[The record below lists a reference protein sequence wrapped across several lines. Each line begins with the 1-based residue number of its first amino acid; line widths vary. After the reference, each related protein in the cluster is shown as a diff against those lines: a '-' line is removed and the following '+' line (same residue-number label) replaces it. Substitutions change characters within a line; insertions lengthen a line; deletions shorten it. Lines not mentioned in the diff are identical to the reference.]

1 MPRVTKAQLQAENER
16 LTAQVGRFV
25 SRRDAAR
32 HKIVEAREHMSRAKV
47 ALTEAV
53 HLLEKE

>member
-1 MPRVTKAQLQAENER
+1 MPTKAELEAENAR
-16 LTAQVGRFV
+16 LTAQVARYA

-32 HKIVEAREHMSRAKV
+32 AKVNEAREHMSKAKV

-53 HLLEKE
+53 QLLEKD